1 MNKSYN
7 SAKVNPG
14 SASTSWVYNICMR
27 GLVRLVLEL
36 DLCKL
41 SISLDYLLLE

>member
-14 SASTSWVYNICMR
+14 GASTSWVYNMYVR

-41 SISLDYLLLE
+41 SISLDDLLLE